1 MGETE
6 IAVDEESADPLWR
19 VSVYRL
25 SLELLE
31 AAKKDASVM
40 LQHPLSKSLA
50 DQLYRSVCSIG
61 ANLAEGYS
69 RSSGRDRVRFLEYA
83 LGSARECRHW
93 YRAALVSLPRDHVA
107 PQQRLLNRIC
117 QLIMTMIPP
126 ERARL
131 IRKEQKDQRSDAS
144 PD

>member
-1 MGETE
+1 MSSPELT
-6 IAVDEESADPLWR
+6 SADDESTDPLLR
-19 VSVYRL
+19 VSAYRL
-25 SLELLE
+25 SLDLLE
-31 AAKKDASVM
+31 AAKRDASAM
-40 LQHPLSKSLA
+40 LKHPLSKKQA
-50 DQLYRSVCSIG
+50 DQLYRAVASIG

-93 YRAALVSLPRDHVA
+93 YRAALVALPRDQVA

-117 QLIMTMIPP
+117 KLIMTTIPP

-131 IRKEQKDQRSDAS
+131 IRKERTDVS